1 MEGYLCPN
9 KKCKTELHFEMIK
22 CAKMRVYTEVGKK
35 KVYNAYCPTCD
46 EYMQVDERN
55 RKYEVH
61 NS

>member
-9 KKCKTELHFEMIK
+9 KKCKTELHFEMIAE
-22 CAKMRVYTEVGKK
+22 AKMRVYTEVGKK